1 MFDEMVV
8 RNCAPTLAGIKVGS
22 LFNCVGQD
30 YEDTLNCVRSLN
42 RRLHPYGV
50 RLITGFS
57 ENKPSLVYMYRPE
70 KLRKYFMEEDVRSL
84 LFEFGYEPDDI
95 DGCVKTL
102 IGKLFDSEEFPH
114 EIGLFLGYPSED
126 VRGFIENHACGSK
139 CIGCWKV
146 YGDVDQARKRFA
158 LYNKCTSI
166 YCRRLREG
174 SSIEKLTTAC

>member
-1 MFDEMVV
+1 MPE
-8 RNCAPTLAGIKVGS
+8 RNLIESCSPTLAGIKTANLV
-22 LFNCVGQD
+22 NVK
-30 YEDTLNCVRSLN
+30 YESREEALADIREMNRVFKKKGIRVVPLKFGRERTLL
-42 RRLHPYGV
+42 Y
-50 RLITGFS
+50 I
-57 ENKPSLVYMYRPE
+57 YRPAYLE
-70 KLRKYFMEEDVRSL
+70 RDMQDQTAEELLSSL
-84 LFEFGYEPDDI
+84 SYPCGHCG
-95 DGCVKTL
+95 GCVAHLASRFKSS
-102 IGKLFDSEEFPH
+102 DEFPH

-166 YCRRLREG
+166 YCKRLREG